1 MELAK
6 KIFDELTGL
15 TALLVGAGE
24 MAELAAEHLLSGGV
38 KTMLVANR
46 TLARAV
52 ELSTRL
58 GGGGAYALEDLPQ
71 ALALADIVVS
81 STGASAAVITP
92 ELTRRILQ
100 RRPEACILAFSM
112 HRDPLFAAQAIR
124 AGALGY
130 VTKSSSPDVL
140 IQAVYK
146 VARREKVLSPDI
158 APEMAL
164 TLLEG
169 VSNPADE
176 LNPREFEIL
185 RLLLDGMG
193 PEEIGSTLNIS
204 PKTVQNA
211 HHQIKT
217 KLGVRT
223 DIELARL
230 AMKLKLIG

>member
-1 MELAK
+1 M
-6 KIFDELTGL
+6 IRI
-15 TALLVGAGE
+15 LLVDDHAVVREGYRRLLERRADLRVE
-24 MAELAAEHLLSGGV
+24 AEAASAEEALQCLRESEPD
-38 KTMLVANR
+38 LII
-46 TLARAV
+46 L
-52 ELSTRL
+52 ELSL
-58 GGGGAYALEDLPQ
+58 PGMGG
-71 ALALADIVVS
+71 I
-81 STGASAAVITP
+81 

-204 PKTVQNA
+204 PKTVQNV
-211 HHQIKT
+211 HYQIKA

>member
-1 MELAK
+1 MIRILLVDDHAVVREGYRRLLERRADLRVEAEAGSAEEALQ
-6 KIFDELTGL
+6 ILREGQPDLTILDLSLPGMGGIELT
-15 TALLVGAGE
+15 
-24 MAELAAEHLLSGGV
+24 
-38 KTMLVANR
+38 
-46 TLARAV
+46 
-52 ELSTRL
+52 
-58 GGGGAYALEDLPQ
+58 Q
-71 ALALADIVVS
+71 
-81 STGASAAVITP
+81 
-92 ELTRRILQ
+92 RILQ
-100 RRPEACILAFSM
+100 RQPEACILVFSM

-169 VSNPADE
+169 ASNPAEE

-185 RLLLDGMG
+185 RLLLDGLG
-193 PEEIGSTLNIS
+193 TEEIGNILNIS
-204 PKTVQNA
+204 PKTVQNV
-211 HHQIKT
+211 HYQIKT

>member
-1 MELAK
+1 M
-6 KIFDELTGL
+6 IRI
-15 TALLVGAGE
+15 LLVDDHAVVREGYRRLLERRADLRVVAEAGS
-24 MAELAAEHLLSGGV
+24 AEDALQIVREGLPDLIILDLSLPGMGG
-38 KTMLVANR
+38 
-46 TLARAV
+46 
-52 ELSTRL
+52 
-58 GGGGAYALEDLPQ
+58 
-71 ALALADIVVS
+71 I
-81 STGASAAVITP
+81 

-100 RRPEACILAFSM
+100 RHPEAHILIFSM
-112 HRDPLFAAQAIR
+112 HRDPLFAAQALR

-169 VSNPADE
+169 TTNPAEE
-176 LNPREFEIL
+176 LSPREFEIL
-185 RLLLDGMG
+185 RLLLDGRG
-193 PEEIGSTLNIS
+193 NEEIGNILNLS
-204 PKTVQNA
+204 PKTVQNV
-211 HHQIKT
+211 HYQIKT

>member
-1 MELAK
+1 M
-6 KIFDELTGL
+6 IRI
-15 TALLVGAGE
+15 LLVDDHAVVREGYRRLLERRADLRVD
-24 MAELAAEHLLSGGV
+24 AEA
-38 KTMLVANR
+38 
-46 TLARAV
+46 
-52 ELSTRL
+52 
-58 GGGGAYALEDLPQ
+58 
-71 ALALADIVVS
+71 
-81 STGASAAVITP
+81 ASAEEALQCLRENEPDLIILDLSLP
-92 ELTRRILQ
+92 GMGGIELTRRILQ

-204 PKTVQNA
+204 PKTAQNA
-211 HHQIKT
+211 HYQIKA